1 LIALSAVDEHAMP
14 LIRGNVD
21 QERLFVALNAEA
33 GRLSGSYGCVMA
45 GSGNDFFVRVTSLP
59 NGQELRKC
67 AGTML
72 HILEAFKHW
81 VANQSA

>member
-1 LIALSAVDEHAMP
+1 
-14 LIRGNVD
+14 
-21 QERLFVALNAEA
+21 
-33 GRLSGSYGCVMA
+33 MA

-59 NGQELRKC
+59 NGQELWKC

-81 VANQSA
+81 VANQSAACKAWLLWYMELWK